1 MARKNNPQL
10 PTLNLNPELPQVVVR
25 DFDLFYRPQVKP
37 LPQGLEEF
45 TKALEN
51 FASDGLTKNAIL
63 DREKKRKDAEAEAEI
78 EYEIGEDIDFGDGTE
93 KPDKKPK
100 EEKKSKINVTPLSNN
115 IDGKK
120 TDAGSINSVSNAIE
134 ERNQFKNI
142 LADKVKNK
150 EIKETDSPYYNL
162 VSNKLQLKNLGLN
175 EFSTYAI
182 RRFEEDGIKNDVSD
196 GAYNN
201 WYRGVLKD
209 FFFENNLDSFPPQ
222 LLKDTFFKST
232 TSVNNTIRNS
242 YIQNVQKLSSDKF
255 NSQTASILAGSFK
268 LHQDK
273 DNPDWHI
280 AQDIKANLSE
290 VFSISKNPTKLKN
303 IVKSSLEN
311 FIEQYPNDYKNQLRM
326 IDNILPKIEFVDG
339 TKFVDSDEMTQF
351 LSIKKS
357 EILDNQA
364 KEKNAKATAI
374 RSRDVIETDALTQK
388 FDSLNDQQRYDYLYG
403 DNAKK
408 DKSSLEIA
416 FIESMKKN
424 VGETDIVTQ
433 KSIIKSITENN
444 LGVAYDKNEKAFA
457 DSKISLNDYQANNS
471 KILFKQDPKNNLLL
485 NESRFNSYNQYK
497 KILSATIDALEDN
510 NKKKATGNLF
520 ITSLELSAKKWLQS
534 PEARELKSVV
544 EKEKKF
550 DEFIEKWVESELK
563 TLKYKGLEPIF
574 SGDETGDSGSE
585 QTRPFEIK
593 DFVTT
598 DSKQNIEKDK
608 EEQVKNTFDAT
619 TNKAKGS
626 NLVNG
631 GDILVGTRNENFKE
645 AVEKAFGNTQKTFDF
660 GKDNLVLLYKE
671 SPNIDNPTGFEFIT
685 ESEFEDKYENKIIK
699 PVVTEELAQ
708 AFGFPPEVIKFLK
721 DNLAN
726 FK

>member
-1 MARKNNPQL
+1 MAKRNNPQL
-10 PTLNLNPELPQVVVR
+10 PSLNLNPELPQVVVR

-37 LPQGLEEF
+37 LPQGLEQF

-63 DREKKRKDAEAEAEI
+63 TREKIRKEEEAEAEI

-93 KPDKKPK
+93 KPEEKPK
-100 EEKKSKINVTPLSNN
+100 EEKKSKIDVTPLNNN
-115 IDGKK
+115 INGKK
-120 TDAGSINSVSNAIE
+120 ADGSSISTVSNAIE

-196 GAYNN
+196 GAYNK
-201 WYRGVLKD
+201 WYRGILKD
-209 FFFENNLDSFPPQ
+209 FFFENNLDAFPPQ
-222 LLKDTFFKST
+222 LLKETFFKST

-242 YIQNVQKLSSDKF
+242 YIQNVQKLATDKF

-280 AQDIKANLSE
+280 AQDIKSNLSE
-290 VFSISKNPTKLKN
+290 VYSINKNPTKLKN
-303 IVKSSLEN
+303 IVKSSLQN

-326 IDNILPKIEFVDG
+326 IDSILPKIEFVDG

-351 LSIKKS
+351 LSIEKAK
-357 EILDNQA
+357 ILDNQA
-364 KEKNAKATAI
+364 KEQNAKATSI
-374 RSRDVIETDALTQK
+374 RSRDVIATDSLVQK
-388 FDSLNDQQRYDYLYG
+388 FDAMSEQERYQYLYSP
-403 DNAKK
+403 NALV
-408 DKSSLEIA
+408 DKSTLEIE
-416 FIESMKKN
+416 FIRNQRKN
-424 VGETDIVTQ
+424 VGETDETTQ
-433 KSIIKSITENN
+433 KSIIKSIFENDLN
-444 LGVAYDKNEKAFA
+444 TAYDKNKKAFTE
-457 DSKISLNDYQANNS
+457 DKISLEDFRNNNS
-471 KILFKQDPKNNLLL
+471 KILFNQDPKNNFLL
-485 NESRFNSYNQYK
+485 NTDSLNNYNIYK
-497 KILSATIDALEDN
+497 KTIKNLVDAYADGTEI
-510 NKKKATGNLF
+510 KRMGELF
-520 ITSLELSAKKWLQS
+520 VTSLEFSAKKWLQS
-534 PEARELKSVV
+534 EEALKLKTM
-544 EKEKKF
+544 KEKQDGFNK
-550 DEFIEKWVESELK
+550 FIEDWVSTEMQ
-563 TLKYKGLEPIF
+563 TLKYKGLQDIF
-574 SGDETGDSGSE
+574 TGETIGDSGSE
-585 QTRPFEIK
+585 QTRPIDIGE
-593 DFVTT
+593 FVTT
-598 DSKQNIEKDK
+598 EPKENIKKDK
-608 EEQVKNTFDAT
+608 EELVGNTFDAT
-619 TNKAKGS
+619 TNKAKGTD
-626 NLVNG
+626 LVKG

-685 ESEFEDKYENKIIK
+685 ESEFENKYQNKIIK
-699 PVVTEELAQ
+699 PVVTVELAQ